1 MYYLAKV
8 KIATDTGKGVKWI
21 REVYLIEGVSV
32 TDAEAIINKEFEGD
46 TTEFEVTEVK
56 KSDVVKVL

>member
-21 REVYLIEGVSV
+21 REVYLVEGVSV